1 MRTLKTLS
9 SLLVLSAGLGA
20 AQGLAAA
27 QVTGAAQGPDDF
39 SWAQIQLA
47 YLSQQNSA
55 CVKDSTG
62 LGLGFGQW
70 LRPRW
75 GWEAAYLHSRIEP
88 TSHLWKANEDH
99 LDATVLFRPFLETG
113 RWIPFV
119 RAGAGASRLENPLS
133 LSGSTSTRLNLLI
146 GAGTQ
151 VRFGDK
157 GLGSME
163 VRSVTVESSTQRQ
176 ELEALVGLGFRWG
189 GTARAKAAPVPAPLP
204 APAEP
209 APAPPAPA
217 PVSVP
222 VPAPAPVPPPPVPA
236 PAPIPEPAPAPLP
249 AKIVLGDAVLHFPN
263 NGDAL
268 GAEAAQAI
276 EAVARQLKAYAGE
289 YTLVVGG
296 HTSSLGSKAHNKA
309 LSLRRAQSVAKVLV
323 AAGIPESRVTCEG
336 FGPEKPVADNK
347 TREGQSKNRRVEIDV
362 KTAQAVDKTH
372 TETGVVEAPAPAKK
386 APKAGKAAKR
396 KP

>member
-9 SLLVLSAGLGA
+9 SLLALSAGLGA
-20 AQGLAAA
+20 AEVTGAA
-27 QVTGAAQGPDDF
+27 QVTGGF
-39 SWAQIQLA
+39 SWAQIQLG

-62 LGLGFGQW
+62 FGLGFGQW
-70 LRPRW
+70 LQPRW

-88 TSHLWKANEDH
+88 TSHLWKAKEDH
-99 LDATVLFRPFLETG
+99 LDATLLFRPFLETG

-133 LSGSTSTRLNLLI
+133 LSGSTSTRLNLLL

-151 VRFGDK
+151 VRFGAK
-157 GLGSME
+157 GLGSLE

-189 GTARAKAAPVPAPLP
+189 GTARTKAAPVPAPLP
-204 APAEP
+204 APVEP
-209 APAPPAPA
+209 APVPAPVSAPA
-217 PVSVP
+217 PV
-222 VPAPAPVPPPPVPA
+222 PPPVPA
-236 PAPIPEPAPAPLP
+236 PAPAPAPEPSPAPLP

-268 GAEAAQAI
+268 DAEAVQAI
-276 EAVARQLKAYAGE
+276 KAVARQLKAYAGE
-289 YTLVVGG
+289 YTLQVGG
-296 HTSSLGSKAHNKA
+296 HTSSLGSVAHNKA
-309 LSLRRAQSVAKVLV
+309 LSLRRARSVANVLV
-323 AAGIPESRVTCEG
+323 AAGIPESRVACEG

-347 TREGQSKNRRVEIDV
+347 TQEGQSRNRRVEIDV
-362 KTAQAVDKTH
+362 KTTQAVDKIR
-372 TETGVVEAPAPAKK
+372 TETGVMEAPAPARK
-386 APKAGKAAKR
+386 APKGGKVV
-396 KP
+396 KPKS